1 MFLDVAHEDVDV
13 IVYSKLVLEV
23 VASVGNEEPVARFN
37 QLVVVFVV
45 VGNTVHSL
53 LDDLQSY
60 LGHVETLQN
69 TLVLLVWLS
78 IIGVYV
84 KNHEFLSF
92 RSLVLHLLLLV
103 IVRFTAVEA

>member
-1 MFLDVAHEDVDV
+1 
-13 IVYSKLVLEV
+13 
-23 VASVGNEEPVARFN
+23 
-37 QLVVVFVV
+37 
-45 VGNTVHSL
+45 
-53 LDDLQSY
+53 LQSY

-103 IVRFTAVEA
+103 IVRFTAVET